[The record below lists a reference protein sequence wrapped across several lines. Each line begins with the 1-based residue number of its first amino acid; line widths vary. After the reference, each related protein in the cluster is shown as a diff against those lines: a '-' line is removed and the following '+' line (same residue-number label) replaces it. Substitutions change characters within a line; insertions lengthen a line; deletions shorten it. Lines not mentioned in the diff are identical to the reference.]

1 MANGRRSKNFIPHI
15 RHNGEL
21 ISQQER
27 KEEIFTEAYEHL
39 LGRAVAREEDVDMD
53 FLDMA
58 VHDLAEL
65 DAIFTEEEV
74 WKTIRELHPDRA
86 PGPDGFS
93 VAFIKK
99 PGPQSRTTLWRCS

>member
-1 MANGRRSKNFIPHI
+1 MANGRRSKNSIPHI

-39 LGRAVAREEDVDMD
+39 LGRAAAREVDVDMD

-58 VHDLAEL
+58 GHDLVEL

-74 WKTIRELHPDRA
+74 
-86 PGPDGFS
+86 
-93 VAFIKK
+93 
-99 PGPQSRTTLWRCS
+99 